1 MRLLTLFLF
10 LLLGFSSC
18 APTHLTSET
27 AHYENQNGF
36 SIDEEAEILDTVQ
49 NREVIDILL
58 QYRDA
63 LVRKDF
69 GGLKRLISTRYFD
82 NGGTTNTTKDDYDNK
97 ALPDL
102 FEQLAKHTEGIKYKV
117 TLKSV
122 EVNDKIAFVD
132 YEFEFAYAYKVGGEI
147 TWDAGIDVNRLELT
161 SENGEWKITSG
172 L

>member
-10 LLLGFSSC
+10 MVLAFSSC
-18 APTHLTSET
+18 AATHLTTEDN
-27 AHYENQNGF
+27 YDDQQGF
-36 SIDEEAEILDTVQ
+36 IIDDEAQIDDTLQ
-49 NREVIDILL
+49 NREAIDVLL
-58 QYRDA
+58 QYRNA

-69 GGLKRLISTRYFD
+69 GSLKRLISIKYFD
-82 NGGTTNTTKDDYDNK
+82 NGGTTNTTVDDYDTTS
-97 ALPDL
+97 LPEI
-102 FEQLAKHTEGIKYKV
+102 FETMAKHTEGIKYKV

-122 EVNDKIAFVD
+122 EVKDNIAFVD
-132 YEFEFAYAYKVGGEI
+132 YEFEYAYAYKVGGEI